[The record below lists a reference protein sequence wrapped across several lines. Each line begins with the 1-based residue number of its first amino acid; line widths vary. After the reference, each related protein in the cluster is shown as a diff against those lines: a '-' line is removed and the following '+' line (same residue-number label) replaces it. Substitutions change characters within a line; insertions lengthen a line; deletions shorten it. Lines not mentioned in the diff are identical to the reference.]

1 MPRQF
6 ITLLAAAFLSSQAV
20 AAEPK
25 PPAEKVEIL
34 PIAFSAEGLS
44 GPGGE
49 RLRDDMEQA
58 QFIALGEDH
67 GLAGS
72 PELGEALAHDAA
84 EIAARQ
90 GGGPLYH
97 AVEVGPHTIDW
108 VKARFAEGGID
119 ALGKSLHS
127 RPWAMPFL
135 VHVEDA
141 RLAAPFAATNRLWGI
156 DQEFIGAPSILF
168 DRLVAS
174 AKDKAT
180 RTLLVTWRER
190 DRAALSGGN
199 FGAITMAT
207 TTPQQFAD
215 LRARFSGD
223 REAEAII
230 DALAESAR
238 IYGLNNSGQYL
249 QNNEER
255 TALMQRYFLAA
266 YRAVATPAPRVLLK
280 MGANHLGRGTAP
292 TSIYDLGSV
301 LPGLAA
307 ANGRTMVNIAY
318 IPVGG
323 TVRYIKPTSTGFT
336 QVDAYTDEVVSPILA
351 AAGIDRTA
359 IPAEGHVLIPLAP
372 LRHNLQG
379 KALRD
384 LPAFAR
390 FTLLGFDYLVTT
402 RGAMAAT
409 HFEAVGGKAP

>member
-1 MPRQF
+1 MRRQF
-6 ITLLAAAFLSSQAV
+6 VALLAAALLSSQAG
-20 AAEPK
+20 AAESK
-25 PPAEKVEIL
+25 PPTEKVEIL
-34 PIAFSAEGLS
+34 PIDFSAEGLS

-49 RLRDDMEQA
+49 RLRGDMEQA

-72 PELGEALAHDAA
+72 PQLGEALAHDAA
-84 EIAARQ
+84 AIAARQ
-90 GGGPLYH
+90 GGGSLYH
-97 AVEVGPHTIDW
+97 AVEVGPHTVDW
-108 VKARFAEGGID
+108 VKTRLAAGGID
-119 ALGKSLHS
+119 ALGKGLDS

-135 VHVEDA
+135 VNVEDA

-168 DRLVAS
+168 DRLSAS
-174 AKDKAT
+174 AKDEAT
-180 RTLLVTWRER
+180 RTLLAAWRER
-190 DRAALSGGN
+190 DRAALSDGK
-199 FGAITMAT
+199 FGDITMAI

-223 REAEAII
+223 REAEAIV

-249 QNNEER
+249 QNNEKR
-255 TALMQRYFLAA
+255 AALMQRYFLAA
-266 YRAVATPAPRVLLK
+266 YRAAPTPAPRVLLK
-280 MGANHLGRGTAP
+280 MGANHLGRGTTP

-318 IPVGG
+318 IPVSG
-323 TVRYIKPTSTGFT
+323 TVRYIKPGSTGFT

-402 RGAMAAT
+402 RGAVAAT